1 MEEERNQRSDTK
13 TDDNFESP
21 SWLKS
26 FSAYLSKLSK
36 QLQRTFDRLLFA
48 FDEEQKQK
56 IKSILYYIICF
67 VGFLGYVF
75 FEFILLMIWLVFFK
89 IPSWIDFMLSL
100 SGSNY
105 SHGMSMRS
113 KERSMT
119 KWLRL
124 YENILIVFFKLITAG
139 RFNFTERRVS
149 TLIANLVRE
158 IRPSPMTF
166 RFGVLTIIIVAY
178 FSIQNA
184 LAYIQVNS
192 LDFASGVRPPAAYEK
207 VKNAEYTIFNENIGS
222 VPQTYKLIDGKY
234 EYRVGENSMGFVA
247 IGKIAFGDINGDG
260 KDDAVVELNQNT
272 GGTLVSSYLIAILD
286 YNNMFQQ
293 TNQISIPS
301 IQKMYI
307 YDGKITANMTT
318 YAKTDPLC
326 CPSLEVKKVYQYNGQ
341 GLEEYTTNSNSSINQ
356 LPLDTN

>member
-21 SWLKS
+21 SWLKK
-26 FSAYLSKLSK
+26 FSAFLSKLSK
-36 QLQRTFDRLLFA
+36 QLQRRFDQLLFA
-48 FDEEQKQK
+48 FDEKQKQK
-56 IKSILYYIICF
+56 IKRVLYYLICF
-67 VGFLGYVF
+67 VGFFGYAIFEMLILAIWMVF
-75 FEFILLMIWLVFFK
+75 RLIVSKTEQKSRNANYHFFLEWFLLTGLLNFLKKLLFFLLR
-89 IPSWIDFMLSL
+89 FF
-100 SGSNY
+100 GGERFNY
-105 SHGMSMRS
+105 SEKGLGKML
-113 KERSMT
+113 T
-119 KWLRL
+119 
-124 YENILIVFFKLITAG
+124 
-139 RFNFTERRVS
+139 
-149 TLIANLVRE
+149 NLVRE